1 MVRLSKLKIGLEVE
15 QMTVKEDILMSSKNK
30 EEWLAKKEL
39 RIIQIKMD
47 SPWAQGCK
55 GGGVLWELEGG
66 CGQKKNRLSQ
76 RVTPLPGPDFLQ
88 NKEEVPLIINIQRGY
103 EFS

>member
-47 SPWAQGCK
+47 APWAQGCK
-55 GGGVLWELEGG
+55 GGGVLWELRVGVDKRKTDSPRESPL
-66 CGQKKNRLSQ
+66 CLGQIFFRIKRKCPS
-76 RVTPLPGPDFLQ
+76 
-88 NKEEVPLIINIQRGY
+88 
-103 EFS
+103 